1 MKTANRGADFVRN
14 MTKEPDDDAPP
25 ATSRR
30 TAGRRKTRTKEQEP
44 QTPTT
49 RAGLKHIG
57 AYCGAETVEKVAV
70 LRARLNLDN
79 SQLFKLAIDEL
90 YAKHRAKRAFGDA

>member
-1 MKTANRGADFVRN
+1 MKTANRGANFLRN
-14 MTKEPDDDAPP
+14 MTKESDDAPP
-25 ATSRR
+25 ATSRG
-30 TAGRRKTRTKEQEP
+30 TVGRQKARTKEP
-44 QTPTT
+44 KTPTT

-57 AYCGAETVEKVAV
+57 AYCSVETVEKVAV